1 MVAADEREGGARA
14 LLNLGHTFGHAM
26 ETHTGYGPWLHGEAV
41 GAGMVLAA
49 DLSARLDLLPWADAV
64 RIKSLVASAGL
75 PVTGPEGMTQEAYLD
90 LMALD
95 KKVID
100 GRLRLVLLSALG
112 AGVVRDDV
120 PLTALRETL
129 ERGPALCQSPT

>member
-1 MVAADEREGGARA
+1 MLETHHA
-14 LLNLGHTFGHAM
+14 LSPPVD
-26 ETHTGYGPWLHGEAV
+26 THTGYGPWLHGEAV

-49 DLSARLDLLPWADAV
+49 DLSARLGLVPWADAA
-64 RIKSLVASAGL
+64 RIKSLVAAAGL
-75 PVTGPEGMTQEAYLD
+75 PVVGPEGMTPEAYLD

-95 KKVID
+95 KKVIE

-120 PLTALRETL
+120 PLAALRETL
-129 ERGPALCQSPT
+129 DRGPAL